1 MIVRSFVVLCAAGT
15 MLAGCVG
22 MGPGQQI
29 GTLGGAVAGGAIGSA
44 VSGGS
49 TAGTIA
55 GAVIGGFLGG
65 EIGRGLD
72 EQSRQRAAYAQYQA
86 LEYGTQQSWQSPNGP
101 YGYTT
106 PGPAYQVNAYSCRD
120 FTQTIYID
128 GIPQTARGT
137 ACRNPDGTWTPVT

>member
-1 MIVRSFVVLCAAGT
+1 MRSFVVLCAAGT

-22 MGPGQQI
+22 GPGQQL

-44 VSGGS
+44 ISGGS
-49 TAGTIA
+49 TGGTIA
-55 GAVIGGFLGG
+55 GALIGGFFGG
-65 EIGRGLD
+65 EIGRSLD

-86 LEYGTQQSWQSPNGP
+86 LEYGSQANWQTPNGP

-106 PGPAYQVNAYSCRD
+106 PGPIYQVNAYSCRD
-120 FTQTIYID
+120 FTQTIFID
-128 GIPQTARGT
+128 GVPQTARGT